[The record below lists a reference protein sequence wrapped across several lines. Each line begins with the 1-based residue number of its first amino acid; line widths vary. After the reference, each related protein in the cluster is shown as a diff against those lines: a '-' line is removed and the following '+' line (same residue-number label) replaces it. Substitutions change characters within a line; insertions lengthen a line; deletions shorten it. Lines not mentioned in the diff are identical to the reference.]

1 MESIA
6 QAEDLENDDKLIAEE
21 IDLNEIGKEDQEQ
34 QQAVKETEK
43 VGGIEVIDNFFDKND
58 DDIPL

>member
-1 MESIA
+1 MESGA
-6 QAEDLENDDKLIAEE
+6 QAEDLENDDELIAEE
-21 IDLNEIGKEDQEQ
+21 FDLYEIAKEDQEY

-58 DDIPL
+58 DDIPP

>member
-1 MESIA
+1 MESGA

>member
-21 IDLNEIGKEDQEQ
+21 IDLNEIGKEDQE
-34 QQAVKETEK
+34 
-43 VGGIEVIDNFFDKND
+43 
-58 DDIPL
+58 

>member
-1 MESIA
+1 MESGA

-21 IDLNEIGKEDQEQ
+21 IDLNEIAKEEQEY